1 VSNQFKNIY
10 WLSAKDYF
18 SEWKMS
24 AFSILALAAVLG
36 PMLILFGL
44 KSGIVGS
51 MIEKLVENPKNL
63 EIRPMGSGRYDLAWF
78 QQLRERED
86 VRFVIPLT
94 RSIAASLD
102 LKSDAAKHILP
113 AELKPTAQGD
123 PMLGKG
129 LRPPK
134 GLKEII
140 LAEATALKLNV
151 EVGDTVDGSLA
162 REFRDRKEREHL
174 KLEVISIASGD
185 AFSHHGG
192 FVSFEFLEALEFF
205 RDGRRVE
212 ALGWEGDEPD
222 SGARHYPNFRLYA
235 RSIYD
240 VAKLRSDLSEQGIE
254 VRTRSQD
261 IDIVKTMDRNLSML
275 FWAVAAIG
283 LAGYTLSLSASLWAN
298 VDRKRR
304 ELSILRLVGFRTG
317 SIVWVPVIQACFT
330 AVLGW
335 ILAVGIYFAV
345 AYGVNALMG
354 AQLEAGETICK
365 LYPLH
370 FVVALLVTLFAA
382 VIAAALAGLRA
393 AGVEPAE
400 GLREV

>member
-1 VSNQFKNIY
+1 MSNQLSNVY

-24 AFSILALAAVLG
+24 GFSVLALAAVLG

-44 KSGIVGS
+44 KSGVVGS
-51 MIEKLVENPKNL
+51 MVEKLVENPRNL
-63 EIRPMGSGRYDLAWF
+63 EIRPMGSGQYDLDWL
-78 QQLRERED
+78 QQLRERDD

-94 RSIAASLD
+94 RGIAANLD
-102 LKSDAAKHILP
+102 LKSDTAKRILP
-113 AELKPTAQGD
+113 VELKPTAKGD
-123 PMLGKG
+123 PMLGDD
-129 LRPPK
+129 LRPPV
-134 GLKEII
+134 GLREII
-140 LAEATALKLNV
+140 LARTTAEKLQLD
-151 EVGDTVDGSLA
+151 VGDKLDGSLA
-162 REFRDRKEREHL
+162 REFRGRKQRQHL
-174 KLEVISIASGD
+174 ELEVIGIAHDD
-185 AFSHHGG
+185 AFSRHGG
-192 FVSFEFLEALEFF
+192 FVSFEFLEALEAF

-222 SGARHYPNFRLYA
+222 SGIKNYPGFRLFA

-240 VAKLRSDLSEQGIE
+240 VSRLRDVLTEQGIE
-254 VRTRSQD
+254 VRTRARD
-261 IDIVKTMDRNLSML
+261 IDIVKSMDRNLSML
-275 FWAVAAIG
+275 FWVVAAIG
-283 LAGYTLSLSASLWAN
+283 LSGYTLSLSASLWAN

-317 SIVWVPVIQACFT
+317 DIVWVPVIQACFT
-330 AVLGW
+330 AILGW

-345 AYGVNALMG
+345 AYGVNFLMG
-354 AQLEAGETICK
+354 EQLAEGETVCK

-370 FVVALLVTLFAA
+370 FGIALLLTLVAA
-382 VIAAALAGLRA
+382 IFAAALAGLRA